1 MTSFS
6 TIVQDI
12 LYSVKS
18 IYKLPRM
25 LLILHSRDL
34 NFLKCGYKNVCILVT
49 FFQLKIAYIYSMYFS
64 IIFRSHVQKSTIDFS

>member
-34 NFLKCGYKNVCILVT
+34 NFLKCGHKNLCILVT
-49 FFQLKIAYIYSMYFS
+49 FFNEKLPTYIVC
-64 IIFRSHVQKSTIDFS
+64 IFLLYLDPMFKRAQ

>member
-1 MTSFS
+1 MTSLS

-12 LYSVKS
+12 LYLVIS

-34 NFLKCGYKNVCILVT
+34 NFLKYGHEKFMHINNFY
-49 FFQLKIAYIYSMYFS
+49 QLKIAYIYIVCILLLYLDPMFK
-64 IIFRSHVQKSTIDFS
+64 RAQ